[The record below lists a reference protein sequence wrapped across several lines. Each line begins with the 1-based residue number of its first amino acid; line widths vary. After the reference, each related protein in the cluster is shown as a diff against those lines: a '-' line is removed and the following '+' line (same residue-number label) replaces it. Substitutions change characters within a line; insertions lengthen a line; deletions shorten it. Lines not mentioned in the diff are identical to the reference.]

1 MDDTRGHDLLEVFL
15 SVRNRLTATIQRRV
29 ACASTTADLMQDTF
43 LRLWEKRA
51 ILGDV
56 SDLAGYFMTTGR
68 NLAADHLRRRR
79 IAPFV
84 AGIEH
89 LDYIAD
95 NRPSVEDTV
104 LSRDEL
110 RRLQEIIDTLPPR
123 CRQVFLLSRLE
134 GLTYVEIAKRLD
146 ISPKTVFSHMVT
158 ALDRLKSGM

>member
-1 MDDTRGHDLLEVFL
+1 
-15 SVRNRLTATIQRRV
+15 
-29 ACASTTADLMQDTF
+29 
-43 LRLWEKRA
+43 
-51 ILGDV
+51 
-56 SDLAGYFMTTGR
+56 MTTGR